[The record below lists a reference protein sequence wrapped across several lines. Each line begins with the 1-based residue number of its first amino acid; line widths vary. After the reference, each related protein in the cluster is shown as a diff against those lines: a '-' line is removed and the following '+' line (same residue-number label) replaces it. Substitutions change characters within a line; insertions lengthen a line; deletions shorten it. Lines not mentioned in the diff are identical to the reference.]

1 MADKACFFC
10 GQRQELRHHLVEQ
23 GDGRLY
29 CKTCMEDVKA
39 GRPVGSTAARRS
51 FAVSSLACPHC
62 GAAKGVLCAGPG
74 VVRHIHARRRDAATE
89 LARSLREDIA
99 HGN

>member
-1 MADKACFFC
+1 MSAKECFFC
-10 GQRQELRHHLVEQ
+10 RRVQALRHHLVEQ

-39 GRPVGSTAARRS
+39 GRPVGSTAALRS
-51 FAVSSLACPHC
+51 FAVTALACPHC
-62 GAAKGVLCAGPG
+62 GAARGVLCRGPG
-74 VVRHIHARRRDAATE
+74 VVRHLHARRRDAAAE
-89 LARSLREDIA
+89 LQRSLREDIA